1 MRKRNIRLMIRL
13 NEKENILL
21 IDKVRKSGL
30 SKEAYIRYLIS
41 GYIPME
47 KPSQDFFDMID
58 QLRRIG
64 NNINQLVMIAHKTGS
79 IDIARYKRDIAELN
93 KNILEIREKVLL
105 PEENSDGNN
114 YNMGCQRQFETCA

>member
-64 NNINQLVMIAHKTGS
+64 NNINQLVMIANKTGS
-79 IDIARYKRDIAELN
+79 IDIARYKSDIAELN

-114 YNMGCQRQFETCA
+114 

>member
-41 GYIPME
+41 GYILE
-47 KPSQDFFDMID
+47 KSE
-58 QLRRIG
+58 
-64 NNINQLVMIAHKTGS
+64 VKTKAF
-79 IDIARYKRDIAELN
+79 ILN
-93 KNILEIREKVLL
+93 VK
-105 PEENSDGNN
+105 
-114 YNMGCQRQFETCA
+114 